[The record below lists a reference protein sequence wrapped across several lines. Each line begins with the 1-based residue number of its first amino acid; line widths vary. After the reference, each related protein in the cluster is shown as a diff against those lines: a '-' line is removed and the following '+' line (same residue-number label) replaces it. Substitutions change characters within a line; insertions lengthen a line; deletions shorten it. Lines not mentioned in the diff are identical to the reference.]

1 MLSSFVADLILLC
14 LKNGSIAKKAKAG
27 KKCIGITS
35 PGNISG
41 NSTSNGR
48 VMLMGPIILKND
60 KKTTITFNIPC
71 KFLFLN
77 LNKTKLATEI
87 NTQPKIDEPK
97 TLPILMILSKETP
110 RVD

>member
-1 MLSSFVADLILLC
+1 MLSSLLPDLILLC

-48 VMLMGPIILKND
+48 VILMGPIILTND
-60 KKTTITFNIPC
+60 KRTTITFNIPC
-71 KFLFLN
+71 KFSFLN

-87 NTQPKIDEPK
+87 NTQPKMHAPK
-97 TLPILMILSKETP
+97 TLPILIILSKETQG
-110 RVD
+110 